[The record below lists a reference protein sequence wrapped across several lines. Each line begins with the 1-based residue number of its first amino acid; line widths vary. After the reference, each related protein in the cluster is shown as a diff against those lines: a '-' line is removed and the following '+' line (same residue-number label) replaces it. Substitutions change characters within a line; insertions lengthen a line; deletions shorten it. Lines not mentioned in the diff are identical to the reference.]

1 MVLLMTLWVHMR
13 LHGETQSVHN
23 QERNMQGR
31 HVGNNPEY
39 KLQRRRRRRRN
50 HEGLRTASSLIIT
63 GEQDTCGL
71 FQHHP

>member
-31 HVGNNPEY
+31 HVGNNTEY
-39 KLQRRRRRRRN
+39 QWRRRRN